1 MSPRLRLRVLSS
13 LLGAASLAAT
23 AGYAVAQVVHPTPE
37 EFCAGHGAILSVKG
51 EPGGKYEIKCTD
63 GSTYKND
70 GKAGKIEIKIKIGG

>member
-23 AGYAVAQVVHPTPE
+23 AGYAVAQVVDPTPE
-37 EFCAGHGAILSVKG
+37 EFCAAILSVKG

-70 GKAGKIEIKIKIGG
+70 GNVKIEIKIKIGGEPG

>member
-13 LLGAASLAAT
+13 LLGAASLLGAT
-23 AGYAVAQVVHPTPE
+23 AGDAVAQVVDPTPE

-70 GKAGKIEIKIKIGG
+70 GTGKIEIKIK